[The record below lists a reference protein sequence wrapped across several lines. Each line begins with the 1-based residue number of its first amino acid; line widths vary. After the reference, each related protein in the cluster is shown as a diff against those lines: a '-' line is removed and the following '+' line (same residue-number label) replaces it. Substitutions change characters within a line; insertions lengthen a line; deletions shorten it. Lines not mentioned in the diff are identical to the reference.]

1 MLLNGIPQ
9 IIKEEFQVVFIS
21 ENETIWRNLERDAG
35 SYIPIDYSFYN
46 LIYQK
51 KYFEA
56 VHDDYTDIS
65 LVILGGG
72 TAVCLWPLAYWRMN
86 DAYMIGSNGLEVL
99 PPLIVNNS
107 LTTEARRKIFKKC
120 INVLERVCDEMN
132 ISSYCVK
139 EVLMK
144 NGYSAWSQ
152 CFLENNAYVRNVSM
166 GCFVDLSLPLDII
179 LEKMRRTNRYS
190 IKKAKSLWKSKII
203 TKNDDVDTI
212 NSTFRQ
218 FRKLHTE
225 VAGRETRSK
234 DTWDIQ
240 CEALKN
246 SDDFVIL
253 LYNKENELIGASL
266 YSTTNTNVT
275 YSVAAYKRELF
286 KQPVGHISQWLAIE
300 YAKKLNKQW
309 YYIGQRPYSN
319 DFPKPTDK
327 EIAIGHFKEGFATNF
342 YPTIYSVCEIK
353 KE

>member
-1 MLLNGIPQ
+1 MLVSNVRKVIDDELS
-9 IIKEEFQVVFIS
+9 VVFLS
-21 ENETIWRNLERDAG
+21 DDKSIWCEMERNVRD
-35 SYIPIDYSFYN
+35 YVPIDYAFYN
-46 LIYQK
+46 IIYQK
-51 KYFEA
+51 KYFESLY
-56 VHDDYTDIS
+56 DDYTDIS
-65 LVILGGG
+65 IVILRGGIPIG
-72 TAVCLWPLAYWRMN
+72 LWPLAYWRMN
-86 DAYMIGSNGLEVL
+86 DAYIIGSNGLEVL
-99 PPLIVNNS
+99 PPLIVNNN

-120 INVLERVCDEMN
+120 INILERVCDEMN

-166 GCFVDLSLPLDII
+166 GCFVDLSLPLDTI

-190 IKKAKSLWKSKII
+190 IKKAKSLWKSKIV

-218 FRKLHTE
+218 FRKLHME

-253 LYNKENELIGASL
+253 LYNKEHELIGASL
-266 YSTTNTNVT
+266 YSTTKTNVT

-319 DFPKPTDK
+319 DFLKPTDK